1 MRDFWYYNSVTV
13 TRGSRYDFLILLI
26 NERDLVITEFKNTR
40 DIENAKCKTYTV
52 GRYTNIR
59 ESWMFAHVF
68 C

>member
-1 MRDFWYYNSVTV
+1 M
-13 TRGSRYDFLILLI
+13 

-40 DIENAKCKTYTV
+40 AIENVECKTYTV
-52 GRYTNIR
+52 KRYTNIR